1 MAKLKDVIISML
13 ENSAEGM
20 TLAEIAEEVRESEKK
35 VYKALRKL
43 FSDGL
48 VDSRNRRYKL
58 SAS

>member
-1 MAKLKDVIISML
+1 LAKLKDVIISML

-48 VDSRNRRYKL
+48 VDSQNRRYKL

>member
-1 MAKLKDVIISML
+1 LAKLKDVIISML

-20 TLAEIAEEVRESEKK
+20 TLAEIAEEVGESEKK

-48 VDSRNRRYKL
+48 VDSQNRRYKL

>member
-1 MAKLKDVIISML
+1 MAKLKDLVISIL
-13 ENSAEGM
+13 ESSTEDL
-20 TLAEIAEEVRESEKK
+20 TLAEIAEKVGESEKK